1 MNFVKD
7 YNKTA
12 IIYDGKK
19 ISYNEVIKKSKY
31 FSTLFDI
38 QPQDKVIIFM
48 ENRPELLYSFLG
60 TWDKRGTCVC
70 LDASFSAE
78 ELLYYIND
86 SDAKYIYTSN
96 GSKKAVIDGLE
107 LAGKSSEIAVI
118 NVDEVEIE
126 DIEIDEYILR
136 APEREDIALMLYTSG
151 TTGNP
156 KGVML
161 KFDNILVNIEGLD
174 KYKMFIPEDIV
185 LALLPMHHIF
195 PLLGAG
201 VVPLAKGSTI
211 VFLKE
216 LSSQAMVDAFKE
228 HKVTMMIGVPRL
240 WEMLH
245 KKIMEKINSSKLTR
259 GVFKLAEKIDSIS
272 IRKKIFKKVHEG
284 FGGNVRFFVSGGSK
298 LDPQISKD
306 FLTLGIQVC
315 EGYGMTETSPMISFT
330 PINEIVP
337 GSAGK
342 ILPGVEVKIS
352 DDGEILARGR
362 NVMAGYY
369 KRPEATAETIDSEG
383 WIHTGDLG
391 ELKDEYLYVTGRKK
405 EMIVLSNGKNI
416 NPVEIEQWIMANT
429 NLIQEMAVAEVD
441 SVLTAVV
448 YPNFQ
453 KIVEEKIT
461 NIKETLKWG
470 VIDKYNGKAPNY
482 RKILDIRIVQE
493 ELPKTK
499 LGKIRRFML
508 HSLLNKKEEENIK
521 IEEPK
526 FDEYV
531 ELKNYLEKAKS
542 KKITPMAHLELD
554 LGLDSL
560 DMVELL
566 TYLETN
572 YGIKGEESVIVNNPT
587 VEKLAN
593 YIKENRGEGR
603 FEEINW
609 KEYLNQEKD
618 ISLSTSTIAIHLIRA
633 ILWLPLTLYIRVKKS
648 GMENIPGDRP
658 VIFAGNHQSFLD
670 AFIFGYATPFRHLVN
685 SYTLAKIKHF
695 NKGYMKFLANH
706 SNVVLVDINK
716 NLGEV
721 LQTMAKVLK
730 EGKNVVIFPE
740 GARTRDGEML
750 EFKKS
755 FAILAKELEVDVV
768 PFGIRGAYEAFPSSS
783 KFPKPA
789 QVEIRYFEPI
799 SAQDKSYEQIV
810 QETRDTLIK
819 WVDEKRTQK

>member
-12 IIYDGKK
+12 IIYDGNK
-19 ISYNEVIKKSKY
+19 ISYREVIEKSKI
-31 FSTLFDI
+31 FSKKVDI
-38 QPQDKVIIFM
+38 GVQDKVIIFM

-60 TWDKRGTCVC
+60 IWDRRGTCVC
-70 LDASFSAE
+70 LDASFSGE
-78 ELLYYIND
+78 ELVYYLND
-86 SDAKYIYTSN
+86 SDAKYIYTSKN
-96 GSKKAVIDGLE
+96 NLE
-107 LAGKSSEIAVI
+107 ATKSAIALSGKEIEIVV
-118 NVDEVEIE
+118 VDEIE
-126 DIEIDEYILR
+126 CNSIEIDEYVLK

-161 KFDNILVNIEGLD
+161 KFDNILVNIEGID
-174 KYKMFIPEDIV
+174 KYKMFLPEDIV

-201 VVPLAKGSTI
+201 VVPLSEGATI
-211 VFLKE
+211 IFLKE
-216 LSSQAMVDAFKE
+216 LSSQAMLTAMQE

-245 KKIMEKINSSKLTR
+245 KKIMEKINSSKLTKSI
-259 GVFKLAEKIDSIS
+259 FKLAEKIDSIS
-272 IRKKIFKKVHEG
+272 IRKRIFKKVHEG
-284 FGGNVRFFVSGGSK
+284 FGGSIRFFVSGGSK

-306 FLTLGIQVC
+306 FLTLGIQIC
-315 EGYGMTETSPMISFT
+315 EGYGMTETAPMIAFT

-352 DDGEILARGR
+352 DDGEILAKGR

-369 KRPEATAETIDSEG
+369 KRPEATAETIDKDG

-391 ELKDEYLYVTGRKK
+391 EMKDGYLYVTGRKK

-416 NPVEIEQWIMANT
+416 NPVEIEQWVMANT
-429 NLIQEMAVAEVD
+429 NLIQEIAIAEVD
-441 SVLTAVV
+441 SVLTAIV

-453 KIVEEKIT
+453 KIVDEKIS

-508 HSLLNKKEEENIK
+508 NSIINKKEEENIT
-521 IEEPK
+521 IEEPN
-526 FDEYV
+526 YV
-531 ELKNYLEKAKS
+531 EYKELKTYLEKIKN

-572 YGIKGEESVIVNNPT
+572 YGIKSEESIIVNNAT
-587 VEKLAN
+587 VEKLAL
-593 YIKENRGEGR
+593 YIKENRGTGN
-603 FEEINW
+603 FEELNW
-609 KEYLNQEKD
+609 KEYLNKAGK
-618 ISLSTSTIAIHLIRA
+618 INLPASSIAIHIIKA
-633 ILWLPLTLYIRVKKS
+633 ILWLPLTIYVRVKKY
-648 GMENIPGDRP
+648 GVENIPNDRP

-670 AFIFGYATPFRHLVN
+670 AFVFGYATPFKNLMN
-685 SYTLAKIKHF
+685 SYSLAKIKHF
-695 NKGYMKFLANH
+695 NKGHMKFLANH
-706 SNVVLVDINK
+706 SNVILVDINK

-730 EGKNVVIFPE
+730 DGKNIVIFPE
-740 GARTRDGEML
+740 GARSRDGKML

-755 FAILAKELEVDVV
+755 FAILAKELNVDIL
-768 PFGIRGAYEAFPSSS
+768 PFGIKGAYEAFPSNS

-789 QVEIRYFEPI
+789 KVEIKFFPPI
-799 SAQDKSYEQIV
+799 SPKDKSYDEIV
-810 QETRDTLIK
+810 DETREVLVN
-819 WVDEKRTQK
+819 WVEK

>member
-12 IIYDGKK
+12 IIYDGKR
-19 ISYNEVIKKSKY
+19 ISYSEVIKKSKY

-38 QPQDKVIIFM
+38 KPQDKVIIFM

-70 LDASFSAE
+70 LDASFSGE
-78 ELLYYIND
+78 ELVYYLND
-86 SDAKYIYTSN
+86 SDAKFIYTSN
-96 GSKKAVIDGLE
+96 GSQKAVVEGLA
-107 LAGKSSEIAVI
+107 LSGKTSEVKVI
-118 NVDEVEIE
+118 NVDEIE
-126 DIEIDEYILR
+126 VKDIEIKEYILK

-174 KYKMFIPEDIV
+174 KYKMFISEDIV

-201 VVPLAKGSTI
+201 VVPLAKGATI

-216 LSSQAMVDAFKE
+216 LSSQAMVEAFKE
-228 HKVTMMIGVPRL
+228 HRVTMMIGVPRL

-245 KKIMEKINSSKLTR
+245 KKIMEKINSSKVTKT
-259 GVFKLAEKIDSIS
+259 VFKLAEKIESIS

-352 DDGEILARGR
+352 EDGEILARGR

-369 KRPEATAETIDSEG
+369 KRPEATAEAIDSEG

-499 LGKIRRFML
+499 LGKVRRFML
-508 HSLLNKKEEENIK
+508 YSLLNKKEEENIK

-526 FDEYV
+526 FQEYS
-531 ELKNYLEKAKS
+531 ELKSYLEKVKN

-566 TYLETN
+566 THLETS
-572 YGIKGEESVIVNNPT
+572 YGIKGEESIIVNNPT
-587 VEKLAN
+587 VEKLAS
-593 YIKENRGEGR
+593 YIKENRGEGK

-609 KEYLNQEKD
+609 KEYLNQEKN
-618 ISLSTSTIAIHLIRA
+618 ITLPNSNMAIHLIKA
-633 ILWLPLTLYIRVKKS
+633 LLWLPLTLYIRVKKS
-648 GMENIPGDRP
+648 GIENIPNDRP

-670 AFIFGYATPFRHLVN
+670 AFIFGYATPFKYLVN
-685 SYTLAKIKHF
+685 SYSLAKIKHF

-750 EFKKS
+750 EFKKA
-755 FAILAKELEVDVV
+755 FAILAKEMEVDIV
-768 PFGIRGAYEAFPSSS
+768 PFGIRGAYEAFPANS
-783 KFPKPA
+783 KLPKPA
-789 QVEIRYFEPI
+789 QVEIKYFEPI
-799 SAQDKSYEQIV
+799 SSKDKSYEEIV

-819 WVDEKRTQK
+819 WVGK

>member
-12 IIYDGKK
+12 IIYDGNK
-19 ISYNEVIKKSKY
+19 ISYREVIEKSKI
-31 FSTLFDI
+31 FSKKVNI
-38 QPQDKVIIFM
+38 GVQDKVIIFM

-60 TWDKRGTCVC
+60 IWDRRGTCVC
-70 LDASFSAE
+70 LDASFSGE
-78 ELLYYIND
+78 ELVYYLND
-86 SDAKYIYTSN
+86 SDAKYIYTSKN
-96 GSKKAVIDGLE
+96 NLE
-107 LAGKSSEIAVI
+107 ATKSAIALSGKEIEIVV
-118 NVDEVEIE
+118 VDEIE
-126 DIEIDEYILR
+126 CNSIEIDEYVLK

-161 KFDNILVNIEGLD
+161 KFDNILVNIEGID
-174 KYKMFIPEDIV
+174 KYKMFLQEDIV

-201 VVPLAKGSTI
+201 VVPLSEGATI
-211 VFLKE
+211 IFLKE
-216 LSSQAMVDAFKE
+216 LSSQAMLTAMQE

-245 KKIMEKINSSKLTR
+245 KKIMEKINSSKITKS
-259 GVFKLAEKIDSIS
+259 VFKLAEKIDSIS
-272 IRKKIFKKVHEG
+272 IRKRIFKKVHEG
-284 FGGNVRFFVSGGSK
+284 FGGGIRFFVSGGSK

-306 FLTLGIQVC
+306 FLTLGIQIC
-315 EGYGMTETSPMISFT
+315 EGYGMTETAPMIAFT

-352 DDGEILARGR
+352 DDGEILAKGR

-369 KRPEATAETIDSEG
+369 KRPEATAETIDKDG

-391 ELKDEYLYVTGRKK
+391 EMKDGYLYVTGRKK

-416 NPVEIEQWIMANT
+416 NPVEIEQWVMANT
-429 NLIQEMAVAEVD
+429 NLIQEIAIAEVD
-441 SVLTAVV
+441 SVLTAIV

-453 KIVEEKIT
+453 KIVDEKIS

-470 VIDKYNGKAPNY
+470 VIDKYNRKAPNY

-508 HSLLNKKEEENIK
+508 NSIINKKEEENIT
-521 IEEPK
+521 IEEPN
-526 FDEYV
+526 YV
-531 ELKNYLEKAKS
+531 EYKELKTYLEKIKN
-542 KKITPMAHLELD
+542 KKITPMAHLELE

-572 YGIKGEESVIVNNPT
+572 YGIKSEESIIVNNAT
-587 VEKLAN
+587 VEKLAF
-593 YIKENRGEGR
+593 YIKENRGTGN
-603 FEEINW
+603 FEELNW
-609 KEYLNQEKD
+609 KEYLNKAGK
-618 ISLSTSTIAIHLIRA
+618 INLPASSIAIHIIKA
-633 ILWLPLTLYIRVKKS
+633 ILWLPLTIYVRVKKY
-648 GMENIPGDRP
+648 GVENIPNDRP

-670 AFIFGYATPFRHLVN
+670 AFVFGYATPFKNLMN
-685 SYTLAKIKHF
+685 SYSLAKIKHF
-695 NKGYMKFLANH
+695 NKGHMKFLANH
-706 SNVVLVDINK
+706 SNVILVDINK

-730 EGKNVVIFPE
+730 DGKNIVIFPE
-740 GARTRDGEML
+740 GARSRDGKML

-755 FAILAKELEVDVV
+755 FAILAKELNVDIL
-768 PFGIRGAYEAFPSSS
+768 PFGIKGAYEAFPSNS

-789 QVEIRYFEPI
+789 KVEIKFFPPI
-799 SAQDKSYEQIV
+799 SPKDKSYDEIV
-810 QETRDTLIK
+810 DETREVLVN
-819 WVDEKRTQK
+819 WVEK

>member
-12 IIYDGKK
+12 IIYDGNK
-19 ISYNEVIKKSKY
+19 ISYREVIEKSKI
-31 FSTLFDI
+31 FSKKVDI
-38 QPQDKVIIFM
+38 GVQDKVIIFM

-60 TWDKRGTCVC
+60 IWDRRGTCVC
-70 LDASFSAE
+70 LDASFSGE
-78 ELLYYIND
+78 ELVYYLND
-86 SDAKYIYTSN
+86 SDAKYIYTSKN
-96 GSKKAVIDGLE
+96 NLE
-107 LAGKSSEIAVI
+107 ATKSAIALSGKEIEIVV
-118 NVDEVEIE
+118 VDEIE
-126 DIEIDEYILR
+126 CNSIEIDEYVLK

-161 KFDNILVNIEGLD
+161 KFDNILVNIEGID
-174 KYKMFIPEDIV
+174 KYKMFLQEDIV

-201 VVPLAKGSTI
+201 VVPLSEGATI
-211 VFLKE
+211 IFLKE
-216 LSSQAMVDAFKE
+216 LSSQAMLTAMQE

-245 KKIMEKINSSKLTR
+245 KKIMEKINSSKLTKSI
-259 GVFKLAEKIDSIS
+259 FKLAEKIDSIS
-272 IRKKIFKKVHEG
+272 IRKRIFKKVHEG
-284 FGGNVRFFVSGGSK
+284 FGGSIRFFVSGGSK

-306 FLTLGIQVC
+306 FLTLGIQIC
-315 EGYGMTETSPMISFT
+315 EGYGMTETAPMIAFT

-352 DDGEILARGR
+352 DDGEILAKGR

-369 KRPEATAETIDSEG
+369 KRPEATAETIDKDG

-391 ELKDEYLYVTGRKK
+391 EMKDGYLYVTGRKK

-416 NPVEIEQWIMANT
+416 NPVEIEQWVMANT
-429 NLIQEMAVAEVD
+429 NLIQEIAIAEVD
-441 SVLTAVV
+441 SVLTAIV

-453 KIVEEKIT
+453 KIVDEKIS

-508 HSLLNKKEEENIK
+508 NSIINKKEEENIT
-521 IEEPK
+521 IEEPNYV
-526 FDEYV
+526 EYK
-531 ELKNYLEKAKS
+531 ELKNYLEKIKN

-572 YGIKGEESVIVNNPT
+572 YGIKSEESIIVNNAT
-587 VEKLAN
+587 VEKLAL
-593 YIKENRGEGR
+593 YIKENRGTGN
-603 FEEINW
+603 FEELNW
-609 KEYLNQEKD
+609 KEYLNKAGK
-618 ISLSTSTIAIHLIRA
+618 INLPASSIAIHIIKA
-633 ILWLPLTLYIRVKKS
+633 ILWLPLTIYVRVKKY
-648 GMENIPGDRP
+648 GVENIPNDRP

-670 AFIFGYATPFRHLVN
+670 AFVFGYATPFKNLMN
-685 SYTLAKIKHF
+685 SYSLAKIKHF
-695 NKGYMKFLANH
+695 NKGHMKFLANH
-706 SNVVLVDINK
+706 SNVILVDINK

-730 EGKNVVIFPE
+730 DGKNIVIFPE
-740 GARTRDGEML
+740 GARSRDGKML

-755 FAILAKELEVDVV
+755 FAILAKELNVDIL
-768 PFGIRGAYEAFPSSS
+768 PFGIKGAYEAFPSNS

-789 QVEIRYFEPI
+789 KVEIKFFPPI
-799 SAQDKSYEQIV
+799 SPKDKSYDEIV
-810 QETRDTLIK
+810 DETREVLVN
-819 WVDEKRTQK
+819 WVEK

>member
-12 IIYDGKK
+12 IIYDGNK
-19 ISYNEVIKKSKY
+19 ISYREVIEKSKI
-31 FSTLFDI
+31 FSKKVDI
-38 QPQDKVIIFM
+38 GVQDKVIIFM

-60 TWDKRGTCVC
+60 IWDRRGTCVC
-70 LDASFSAE
+70 LDASFSGE
-78 ELLYYIND
+78 ELVYYLND
-86 SDAKYIYTSN
+86 SDAKYIYTSKN
-96 GSKKAVIDGLE
+96 NLE
-107 LAGKSSEIAVI
+107 ATKSAIALSGKEIEIVV
-118 NVDEVEIE
+118 VDEIE
-126 DIEIDEYILR
+126 CNSIEIDEYVLK

-161 KFDNILVNIEGLD
+161 KFDNILVNIEGID
-174 KYKMFIPEDIV
+174 KYKMFLQEDIV

-201 VVPLAKGSTI
+201 VVPLAEGATI
-211 VFLKE
+211 IFLKE
-216 LSSQAMVDAFKE
+216 LSSQAMLTAMQE

-245 KKIMEKINSSKLTR
+245 KKIMEKINSSKITKSI
-259 GVFKLAEKIDSIS
+259 FKLAEKIDSIS
-272 IRKKIFKKVHEG
+272 IRKRIFKKVHEG
-284 FGGNVRFFVSGGSK
+284 FGGSIRFFVSGGSK

-306 FLTLGIQVC
+306 FLTLGIQIC
-315 EGYGMTETSPMISFT
+315 EGYGMTETAPMIAFT

-352 DDGEILARGR
+352 DDGEILAKGR

-369 KRPEATAETIDSEG
+369 KRPEATAETIDKDG

-391 ELKDEYLYVTGRKK
+391 EMKDGYLYVTGRKK

-416 NPVEIEQWIMANT
+416 NPVEIEQWVMANT
-429 NLIQEMAVAEVD
+429 NLIQEIAIAEVD
-441 SVLTAVV
+441 SVLTAIV

-453 KIVEEKIT
+453 KIVDEKIS

-508 HSLLNKKEEENIK
+508 NSIINKKEEENIT
-521 IEEPK
+521 IEEPN
-526 FDEYV
+526 YV
-531 ELKNYLEKAKS
+531 EYKELKTYLEKIKN

-572 YGIKGEESVIVNNPT
+572 YGIKSEESIIVNNAT
-587 VEKLAN
+587 VEKLAL
-593 YIKENRGEGR
+593 YIKENRGTGN
-603 FEEINW
+603 FEELNW
-609 KEYLNQEKD
+609 KEYLNKAGK
-618 ISLSTSTIAIHLIRA
+618 INLPASSIAIHIIKA
-633 ILWLPLTLYIRVKKS
+633 ILWLPLTVYVRVKKY
-648 GMENIPGDRP
+648 GVENIPNDRP

-670 AFIFGYATPFRHLVN
+670 AFVFGYATPFKNLMN
-685 SYTLAKIKHF
+685 SYSLAKIKHF
-695 NKGYMKFLANH
+695 NKGHMKFLANH
-706 SNVVLVDINK
+706 SNVILVDINK

-730 EGKNVVIFPE
+730 DGKNIVIFPE
-740 GARTRDGEML
+740 GARSRDGKML

-755 FAILAKELEVDVV
+755 FAILAKELNVDIL
-768 PFGIRGAYEAFPSSS
+768 PFGIKGAYEAFPSNS

-789 QVEIRYFEPI
+789 KVEIKFFPPI
-799 SAQDKSYEQIV
+799 SPKDKSYDEIV
-810 QETRDTLIK
+810 DETREVLVN
-819 WVDEKRTQK
+819 WVEK

>member
-1 MNFVKD
+1 
-7 YNKTA
+7 
-12 IIYDGKK
+12 
-19 ISYNEVIKKSKY
+19 
-31 FSTLFDI
+31 
-38 QPQDKVIIFM
+38 
-48 ENRPELLYSFLG
+48 
-60 TWDKRGTCVC
+60 
-70 LDASFSAE
+70 
-78 ELLYYIND
+78 
-86 SDAKYIYTSN
+86 
-96 GSKKAVIDGLE
+96 
-107 LAGKSSEIAVI
+107 
-118 NVDEVEIE
+118 
-126 DIEIDEYILR
+126 
-136 APEREDIALMLYTSG
+136 
-151 TTGNP
+151 
-156 KGVML
+156 
-161 KFDNILVNIEGLD
+161 
-174 KYKMFIPEDIV
+174 
-185 LALLPMHHIF
+185 
-195 PLLGAG
+195 
-201 VVPLAKGSTI
+201 
-211 VFLKE
+211 
-216 LSSQAMVDAFKE
+216 
-228 HKVTMMIGVPRL
+228 
-240 WEMLH
+240 
-245 KKIMEKINSSKLTR
+245 MEKINSSKVTKA
-259 GVFKLAEKIDSIS
+259 VFKLAEKIESIS

-352 DDGEILARGR
+352 EDGEILARGR

-369 KRPEATAETIDSEG
+369 KRPEATAETIDNEG

-391 ELKDEYLYVTGRKK
+391 ELKNEYLYVTGRKK

-499 LGKIRRFML
+499 LGKVRRFML

-526 FDEYV
+526 FQEYS
-531 ELKNYLEKAKS
+531 ELKSYLEKVKN

-566 TYLETN
+566 THLETS
-572 YGIKGEESVIVNNPT
+572 YGIKGEESIIVNNPT

-593 YIKENRGEGR
+593 YIKENRGER
-603 FEEINW
+603 KFEEINW
-609 KEYLNQEKD
+609 KEYLNQEKN
-618 ISLSTSTIAIHLIRA
+618 ITLPNSNIAIHLIKA
-633 ILWLPLTLYIRVKKS
+633 LLWLPLTLYIRVKKS
-648 GMENIPGDRP
+648 GIENIPNDRP

-670 AFIFGYATPFRHLVN
+670 AFIFGYATPFKYLVN
-685 SYTLAKIKHF
+685 SYSLAKIKHF
-695 NKGYMKFLANH
+695 NKGYLKFLANH

-730 EGKNVVIFPE
+730 EGKNIVIFPE

-750 EFKKS
+750 EFKKA
-755 FAILAKELEVDVV
+755 FAILAKEMEVDIV
-768 PFGIRGAYEAFPSSS
+768 PFGIRGAYEAFPANS
-783 KFPKPA
+783 KLPKPA
-789 QVEIRYFEPI
+789 QVEIKYFEPI
-799 SAQDKSYEQIV
+799 SSKDKSYEEIV

-819 WVDEKRTQK
+819 WVGK

>member
-12 IIYDGKK
+12 IIYDGNK
-19 ISYNEVIKKSKY
+19 ISYREVIEKSKI
-31 FSTLFDI
+31 FSKKVDI
-38 QPQDKVIIFM
+38 GVQDKVIIFM

-60 TWDKRGTCVC
+60 IWDRRGTCVC
-70 LDASFSAE
+70 LDASFSGE
-78 ELLYYIND
+78 ELVYYLND
-86 SDAKYIYTSN
+86 SDAKYIYTSKN
-96 GSKKAVIDGLE
+96 NLE
-107 LAGKSSEIAVI
+107 ATKSAIALSGKEIEIVV
-118 NVDEVEIE
+118 VDEIE
-126 DIEIDEYILR
+126 CNSIEIDEYVLK

-161 KFDNILVNIEGLD
+161 KFDNILVNIEGID
-174 KYKMFIPEDIV
+174 KYKMFLQEDIV

-201 VVPLAKGSTI
+201 VVPLAEGATI
-211 VFLKE
+211 IFLKE
-216 LSSQAMVDAFKE
+216 LSSQAMLTAMQE

-245 KKIMEKINSSKLTR
+245 KKIMEKINSSKITKSI
-259 GVFKLAEKIDSIS
+259 FKLAEKIDSIS
-272 IRKKIFKKVHEG
+272 IRKRIFKKVHEG
-284 FGGNVRFFVSGGSK
+284 FGGSIRFFVSGGSK

-306 FLTLGIQVC
+306 FLTLGIQIC
-315 EGYGMTETSPMISFT
+315 EGYGMTETAPMIAFT

-352 DDGEILARGR
+352 DDGEILAKGR

-369 KRPEATAETIDSEG
+369 KRPEATAETIDKDG

-391 ELKDEYLYVTGRKK
+391 EMKDGYLYVTGRKK

-416 NPVEIEQWIMANT
+416 NPVEIEQWVMANT
-429 NLIQEMAVAEVD
+429 NLIQEIAIAEVD
-441 SVLTAVV
+441 SVLTAIV

-453 KIVEEKIT
+453 KIVDEKIS

-508 HSLLNKKEEENIK
+508 NSIINKKEEENIT
-521 IEEPK
+521 IEEPN
-526 FDEYV
+526 YV
-531 ELKNYLEKAKS
+531 EYKELKTYLEKIKN

-572 YGIKGEESVIVNNPT
+572 YGIKSEESIIVNNAT
-587 VEKLAN
+587 VEKLAL
-593 YIKENRGEGR
+593 YIKENRGTGN
-603 FEEINW
+603 FEELNW
-609 KEYLNQEKD
+609 KEYLNKAGK
-618 ISLSTSTIAIHLIRA
+618 INLPASSIAIHIIKA
-633 ILWLPLTLYIRVKKS
+633 ILWLPLTIYVRVKKY
-648 GMENIPGDRP
+648 GVENIPNDRP

-670 AFIFGYATPFRHLVN
+670 AFVFGYATPFKNLMN
-685 SYTLAKIKHF
+685 SYSLAKIKHF
-695 NKGYMKFLANH
+695 NKGHMKFLANH
-706 SNVVLVDINK
+706 SNVILVDINK

-730 EGKNVVIFPE
+730 DGKNIVIFPE
-740 GARTRDGEML
+740 GARSRDGKML

-755 FAILAKELEVDVV
+755 FAILAKELNVDIL
-768 PFGIRGAYEAFPSSS
+768 PFGIKGAYEAFPSNS

-789 QVEIRYFEPI
+789 KVEIKFFPPI
-799 SAQDKSYEQIV
+799 SPKDKSYDEIV
-810 QETRDTLIK
+810 DETREVLVN
-819 WVDEKRTQK
+819 WVEK

>member
-1 MNFVKD
+1 M
-7 YNKTA
+7 
-12 IIYDGKK
+12 
-19 ISYNEVIKKSKY
+19 
-31 FSTLFDI
+31 
-38 QPQDKVIIFM
+38 
-48 ENRPELLYSFLG
+48 
-60 TWDKRGTCVC
+60 
-70 LDASFSAE
+70 
-78 ELLYYIND
+78 
-86 SDAKYIYTSN
+86 
-96 GSKKAVIDGLE
+96 
-107 LAGKSSEIAVI
+107 
-118 NVDEVEIE
+118 VE
-126 DIEIDEYILR
+126 
-136 APEREDIALMLYTSG
+136 
-151 TTGNP
+151 
-156 KGVML
+156 
-161 KFDNILVNIEGLD
+161 
-174 KYKMFIPEDIV
+174 
-185 LALLPMHHIF
+185 
-195 PLLGAG
+195 
-201 VVPLAKGSTI
+201 
-211 VFLKE
+211 
-216 LSSQAMVDAFKE
+216 AFKE
-228 HKVTMMIGVPRL
+228 YRVTMMIGVPRL

-245 KKIMEKINSSKLTR
+245 KKIMEKINSSKVTKA
-259 GVFKLAEKIDSIS
+259 VFKLAEKIESIS

-352 DDGEILARGR
+352 EDGEILARGR

-499 LGKIRRFML
+499 LGKVRRFML

-526 FDEYV
+526 FQEYS
-531 ELKNYLEKAKS
+531 ELKSYLEKVKN

-566 TYLETN
+566 THLETS
-572 YGIKGEESVIVNNPT
+572 YGIKGEESIIVNNPT

-593 YIKENRGEGR
+593 YIKENRGER
-603 FEEINW
+603 KFEEINW
-609 KEYLNQEKD
+609 KEYLNQEKN
-618 ISLSTSTIAIHLIRA
+618 ITLPNSNIAIHLIKA
-633 ILWLPLTLYIRVKKS
+633 LLWLPLTLYIRVKKS
-648 GMENIPGDRP
+648 GIENIPNDRP

-670 AFIFGYATPFRHLVN
+670 AFIFGYATPFKYLVN
-685 SYTLAKIKHF
+685 SYSLAKIKHF
-695 NKGYMKFLANH
+695 NKGYLKFLANH

-730 EGKNVVIFPE
+730 EGKNIVIFPE

-750 EFKKS
+750 EFKKA
-755 FAILAKELEVDVV
+755 FAILAKEMEVDIV
-768 PFGIRGAYEAFPSSS
+768 PFGIRGAYEAFPANS
-783 KFPKPA
+783 KLPKPA
-789 QVEIRYFEPI
+789 QVEIKYFEPI
-799 SAQDKSYEQIV
+799 SSKDKSYEEIV

-819 WVDEKRTQK
+819 WVGK

>member
-12 IIYDGKK
+12 IIYDGKR
-19 ISYNEVIKKSKY
+19 ISYSEVIKKSKY

-38 QPQDKVIIFM
+38 KPQDKVIIFM

-70 LDASFSAE
+70 LDASFSGE
-78 ELLYYIND
+78 ELVYYLND
-86 SDAKYIYTSN
+86 SDAKFIYTCN
-96 GSKKAVIDGLE
+96 GSQKAVVEGLA
-107 LAGKSSEIAVI
+107 LSGKTSEVKVI
-118 NVDEVEIE
+118 NVDEIE
-126 DIEIDEYILR
+126 VKDIEIKEYILK
-136 APEREDIALMLYTSG
+136 APERDDIALMLYTSG

-174 KYKMFIPEDIV
+174 KYKMFISEDIV

-201 VVPLAKGSTI
+201 VVPLAKGATI

-216 LSSQAMVDAFKE
+216 LSSQAMVEAFKE
-228 HKVTMMIGVPRL
+228 YRVTMMIGVPRL

-245 KKIMEKINSSKLTR
+245 KKIMEKINSSKVTKT
-259 GVFKLAEKIDSIS
+259 VFKLAEKIESIS

-352 DDGEILARGR
+352 EDGEILARGR

-499 LGKIRRFML
+499 LGKVRRFML
-508 HSLLNKKEEENIK
+508 HSLLKKKEEENIK

-526 FDEYV
+526 FQEYS
-531 ELKNYLEKAKS
+531 ELKSYLEKVKN

-566 TYLETN
+566 THLETS
-572 YGIKGEESVIVNNPT
+572 YGIKGEESIIVNNPT

-593 YIKENRGEGR
+593 YIKENRGER
-603 FEEINW
+603 KFEEINW
-609 KEYLNQEKD
+609 KEYLNQEKN
-618 ISLSTSTIAIHLIRA
+618 ITLPNSNIAIHLIKA
-633 ILWLPLTLYIRVKKS
+633 LLWLPLTLYIRVKKS
-648 GMENIPGDRP
+648 GIENIPNDRP

-670 AFIFGYATPFRHLVN
+670 AFIFGYATPFKYLVN
-685 SYTLAKIKHF
+685 SYSLAKIKHF
-695 NKGYMKFLANH
+695 NKGYLKFLANH

-730 EGKNVVIFPE
+730 EGKNIVIFPE

-750 EFKKS
+750 EFKKA
-755 FAILAKELEVDVV
+755 FAILAKEMEVDIV
-768 PFGIRGAYEAFPSSS
+768 PFGIRGAYEAFPANS
-783 KFPKPA
+783 KLPKPA
-789 QVEIRYFEPI
+789 QVEIKYFEPI
-799 SAQDKSYEQIV
+799 SSKDKSYEEIV

-819 WVDEKRTQK
+819 WVGK

>member
-12 IIYDGKK
+12 IIYDGNK
-19 ISYNEVIKKSKY
+19 ISYREVIEKSKI
-31 FSTLFDI
+31 FSKKVNI
-38 QPQDKVIIFM
+38 GVQDKVIIFM

-60 TWDKRGTCVC
+60 IWDRRGTCVC
-70 LDASFSAE
+70 LDASFSGE
-78 ELLYYIND
+78 ELVYYLND
-86 SDAKYIYTSN
+86 SDAKYIYTSKN
-96 GSKKAVIDGLE
+96 NLE
-107 LAGKSSEIAVI
+107 ATKSAIALSGKEIEIVV
-118 NVDEVEIE
+118 VDEIE
-126 DIEIDEYILR
+126 CNSIEIDEYVLK

-161 KFDNILVNIEGLD
+161 KFDNILVNIEGID
-174 KYKMFIPEDIV
+174 KYKMFLQEDIV

-201 VVPLAKGSTI
+201 VVPLSEGATI
-211 VFLKE
+211 IFLKE
-216 LSSQAMVDAFKE
+216 LSSQAMLTAMQE

-245 KKIMEKINSSKLTR
+245 KKIMEKINSSKITKS
-259 GVFKLAEKIDSIS
+259 VFKLAEKIDSIS
-272 IRKKIFKKVHEG
+272 IRKRIFKKVHEG
-284 FGGNVRFFVSGGSK
+284 FGGGIRFFVSGGSK

-306 FLTLGIQVC
+306 FLTLGIQIC
-315 EGYGMTETSPMISFT
+315 EGYGMTETAPMIAFT

-352 DDGEILARGR
+352 DDGEILAKGR

-369 KRPEATAETIDSEG
+369 KRPEATAETIDKDG

-391 ELKDEYLYVTGRKK
+391 EMKDGYLYVTGRKK

-416 NPVEIEQWIMANT
+416 NPVEIEQWVMANT
-429 NLIQEMAVAEVD
+429 NLIQEIAIAEVD
-441 SVLTAVV
+441 SVLTAIV

-453 KIVEEKIT
+453 KIVDEKIS

-470 VIDKYNGKAPNY
+470 VIDKYNRKAPNY

-508 HSLLNKKEEENIK
+508 NSIINKKEEENIT
-521 IEEPK
+521 IEEPN
-526 FDEYV
+526 YV
-531 ELKNYLEKAKS
+531 EYKELKTYLEKIKN
-542 KKITPMAHLELD
+542 KKITPMAHLELE

-572 YGIKGEESVIVNNPT
+572 YGIKSEESIIVNNAT
-587 VEKLAN
+587 VEKLAF
-593 YIKENRGEGR
+593 YIKENRGTGN
-603 FEEINW
+603 FEELNW
-609 KEYLNQEKD
+609 KEYLNKAGK
-618 ISLSTSTIAIHLIRA
+618 INLPASSIAIHIIKAL
-633 ILWLPLTLYIRVKKS
+633 LWLPLTVYVRVKKY
-648 GMENIPGDRP
+648 GVENIPNDRP

-670 AFIFGYATPFRHLVN
+670 AFVFGYATPFKNLMN
-685 SYTLAKIKHF
+685 SYSLAKIKHF
-695 NKGYMKFLANH
+695 NKGHMKFLANH
-706 SNVVLVDINK
+706 SNVILVDINK

-730 EGKNVVIFPE
+730 DGKNIVIFPE
-740 GARTRDGEML
+740 GARSRDGKML

-755 FAILAKELEVDVV
+755 FAILAKELNVDIL
-768 PFGIRGAYEAFPSSS
+768 PFGIKGAYEAFPSNS

-789 QVEIRYFEPI
+789 KVEIKFFPPI
-799 SAQDKSYEQIV
+799 SPKDKSYDEIV
-810 QETRDTLIK
+810 DETREVLVN
-819 WVDEKRTQK
+819 WVEK

>member
-1 MNFVKD
+1 MNFIKD

-12 IIYDGKK
+12 IIFDGKY
-19 ISYNEVIKKSKY
+19 ISYKEVIARSKY

-38 QPQDKVIIFM
+38 KIQEKIIIFM

-60 TWDKRGTCVC
+60 VWDRRGTCVC
-70 LDASFSAE
+70 LDASFSGE
-78 ELLYYIND
+78 ELVYYLND
-86 SDAKYIYTSN
+86 SDARYIYTSN
-96 GSKKAVIDGLE
+96 GSLKAVKDAIALS
-107 LAGKSSEIAVI
+107 GKTDIEVI
-118 NVDEVEIE
+118 NVDEVEIK
-126 DIEIDEYILR
+126 DIEIDEYVLK
-136 APEREDIALMLYTSG
+136 APEKEDIVLMLYTSG
-151 TTGNP
+151 TTGAP

-174 KYKMFIPEDIV
+174 NYKMFIPEDIV

-201 VVPLAKGSTI
+201 VIPLYEGSTI

-216 LSSQAMVDAFKE
+216 LSSQTMVDAFKE
-228 HKVTMMIGVPRL
+228 YKVTMMIGVPRL

-245 KKIMEKINSSKLTR
+245 KKIMEKINSSKIIR
-259 GVFKLAEKIDSIS
+259 GVFKLAEKIDSMA
-272 IRKKIFKKVHEG
+272 IRKKIFKRVHEE

-315 EGYGMTETSPMISFT
+315 EGYGMTETSPMITFT

-342 ILPGVEVKIS
+342 VLPGVEVKIS
-352 DDGEILARGR
+352 GEGEIWARGR

-369 KRPEATAETIDSEG
+369 KKPEATAETVDSEG

-391 ELKDEYLYVTGRKK
+391 EMRGEYLFVTGRKK

-441 SVLTAVV
+441 SVLTAIV

-453 KIVEEKIT
+453 KIIEEKIT

-470 VIDKYNGKAPNY
+470 VIDKYNGKAPKY
-482 RKILDIRIVQE
+482 KKILDIRIVQE

-499 LGKIRRFML
+499 LGKVRRFML
-508 HSLLNKKEEENIK
+508 HSLLQKKEDENVV
-521 IEEPK
+521 IEEPT
-526 FDEYV
+526 FDEYK
-531 ELKNYLEKAKS
+531 EIKNYLEKIKN

-566 TYLETN
+566 TYLEAN
-572 YGIKGEESVIVNNPT
+572 YGIKGEESIIVNNPT
-587 VEKLAN
+587 VEKLAK
-593 YIKENRGEGR
+593 YIQENRGEGR

-609 KEYLNQEKD
+609 KEYLNKAGK
-618 ISLSTSTIAIHLIRA
+618 INLPTSNIAIHIIRA
-633 ILWLPLTLYIRVKKS
+633 ILWLPLTMYIRVKKS
-648 GMENIPGDRP
+648 GVKNIPDDRP

-670 AFIFGYATPFRHLVN
+670 AFVFAYATPFKFLVK
-685 SYTLAKIKHF
+685 SYSLAKIKHF
-695 NKGYMKFLANH
+695 NKRYMKFLANH
-706 SNVVLVDINK
+706 SNVVLMDINK

-730 EGKNVVIFPE
+730 DGKNVVIFPE
-740 GARTRDGEML
+740 GARTRDGHML

-755 FAILAKELEVDVV
+755 FAILAKEIGVDIV
-768 PFGIRGAYEAFPSSS
+768 PFGIRGAFEAFPSTS
-783 KFPKPA
+783 KLPKPS
-789 QVEIRYFEPI
+789 QVEIRYFKPI
-799 SAQDKSYEQIV
+799 SPEGKNYEDIV
-810 QETRDTLIK
+810 KETRDTLIE
-819 WVDEKRTQK
+819 WVEK

>member
-12 IIYDGKK
+12 IIYDGIK
-19 ISYNEVIKKSKY
+19 ISYKEVIERSKI
-31 FSTLFDI
+31 FSNLFDI
-38 QPQDKVIIFM
+38 KPQEKAIIFM

-60 TWDKRGTCVC
+60 VWDKRGTCIC
-70 LDASFSAE
+70 LDASFSGK
-78 ELLYYIND
+78 ELVYYLND
-86 SDAKYIYTSN
+86 SEADYIYTSKN
-96 GSKKAVIDGLE
+96 NLKAVEEGLKLSNKRLPIVVVE
-107 LAGKSSEIAVI
+107 D
-118 NVDEVEIE
+118 VDYEKP
-126 DIEIDEYILR
+126 IEIGEYVLR

-245 KKIMEKINSSKLTR
+245 KKIMEKINSQKLTKT
-259 GVFKLAEKIDSIS
+259 VFKLAEKISSINV
-272 IRKKIFKKVHEG
+272 RKKIFKKVHEG

-369 KRPEATAETIDSEG
+369 KRPEATAEAIDSEG

-391 ELKDEYLYVTGRKK
+391 ELKNDYLYVTGRKK

-441 SVLTAVV
+441 SVLTAIV

-499 LGKIRRFML
+499 LGKVRRFML
-508 HSLLNKKEEENIK
+508 NSILNKKEDENIK
-521 IEEPK
+521 IEEPT
-526 FDEYV
+526 FEEYI
-531 ELKNYLEKAKS
+531 ELKNYLEKAKN

-572 YGIKGEESVIVNNPT
+572 FGIEGEESIIVNNPT
-587 VEKLAN
+587 VEKLAT
-593 YIKENRGEGR
+593 YIKDNRGEGKL
-603 FEEINW
+603 EEIDW
-609 KEYLNQEKD
+609 KEYLNKGNNL
-618 ISLSTSTIAIHLIRA
+618 SLPTSNIAIHIIRS
-633 ILWLPLTLYIRVKKS
+633 ILWIPFTCYIRVKKL
-648 GMENIPGDRP
+648 GVENIPKDRP

-670 AFIFGYATPFRHLVN
+670 AFIFAYATPFRNLVN
-685 SYTLAKIKHF
+685 SYSLAKIKHF
-695 NKGYMKFLANH
+695 NKGYMKFLAKH

-740 GARTRDGEML
+740 GARTRDGKML

-755 FAILAKELEVDVV
+755 FAILAKEMGVDIV
-768 PFGIRGAYEAFPSSS
+768 PFGIKGAYEAFPTNS
-783 KFPKPA
+783 KFPKPTK
-789 QVEIRYFEPI
+789 VEIKYFEPI
-799 SAQDKSYEQIV
+799 SSENKTYEEIV
-810 QETRDTLIK
+810 EETRNTLVD
-819 WVDEKRTQK
+819 WVEKEENK

>member
-12 IIYDGKK
+12 IIYDGKR
-19 ISYNEVIKKSKY
+19 ISYSEVIKKSKY

-38 QPQDKVIIFM
+38 KPQDKVIIFM

-70 LDASFSAE
+70 LDASFSGE
-78 ELLYYIND
+78 ELVYYLND
-86 SDAKYIYTSN
+86 SDAKFIYTCN
-96 GSKKAVIDGLE
+96 GSQKAVVEGLA
-107 LAGKSSEIAVI
+107 LSGKTSEVKVI
-118 NVDEVEIE
+118 NVDEIE
-126 DIEIDEYILR
+126 VKDIEIKEYILK
-136 APEREDIALMLYTSG
+136 APERDDIALMLYTSG

-174 KYKMFIPEDIV
+174 KYKMFISEDIV

-201 VVPLAKGSTI
+201 VVPLAKGATI

-216 LSSQAMVDAFKE
+216 LSSQAMVEAFKE
-228 HKVTMMIGVPRL
+228 YRVTMMIGVPRL

-245 KKIMEKINSSKLTR
+245 KKIMEKINSSKVTKT
-259 GVFKLAEKIDSIS
+259 VFKLAEKIESIS

-352 DDGEILARGR
+352 EDGEILARGR

-499 LGKIRRFML
+499 LGKVRRFML
-508 HSLLNKKEEENIK
+508 HSLLKKKEEENIK

-526 FDEYV
+526 FQEYS
-531 ELKNYLEKAKS
+531 ELKSYLEKVKN

-566 TYLETN
+566 THLETS
-572 YGIKGEESVIVNNPT
+572 YGIKGEESIIVNNPT

-593 YIKENRGEGR
+593 YIKENRGER
-603 FEEINW
+603 KFEEINW
-609 KEYLNQEKD
+609 KEYLNQEKN
-618 ISLSTSTIAIHLIRA
+618 ITLPNSNIAIHLIKA
-633 ILWLPLTLYIRVKKS
+633 LFWLPLTLYIRVKKS
-648 GMENIPGDRP
+648 GIGNIPNDRP

-670 AFIFGYATPFRHLVN
+670 AFIFGYATPFKYLVN
-685 SYTLAKIKHF
+685 SYSLAKIKHF
-695 NKGYMKFLANH
+695 NKGYLKFLANH

-730 EGKNVVIFPE
+730 EGKNIVIFPE

-750 EFKKS
+750 EFKKA
-755 FAILAKELEVDVV
+755 FAILAKEMEVDIV
-768 PFGIRGAYEAFPSSS
+768 PFGIRGAYEAFPANS
-783 KFPKPA
+783 KLPKPA
-789 QVEIRYFEPI
+789 QVEIKYFEPI
-799 SAQDKSYEQIV
+799 SSKDKSYEEIV

-819 WVDEKRTQK
+819 WVGK

>member
-12 IIYDGKK
+12 IIYDGNK
-19 ISYNEVIKKSKY
+19 ISYREVIEKSKI
-31 FSTLFDI
+31 FSKKVDI
-38 QPQDKVIIFM
+38 GVQDKVIIFM

-60 TWDKRGTCVC
+60 IWDRRGTCVC
-70 LDASFSAE
+70 LDASFSGE
-78 ELLYYIND
+78 ELVYYLND
-86 SDAKYIYTSN
+86 SDAKYIYTSKN
-96 GSKKAVIDGLE
+96 NLE
-107 LAGKSSEIAVI
+107 ATKSAIALSGKEIEIVV
-118 NVDEVEIE
+118 VDEIE
-126 DIEIDEYILR
+126 CNSIEIDEYVLK

-161 KFDNILVNIEGLD
+161 KFDNILVNIEGID
-174 KYKMFIPEDIV
+174 KYKMFLQEDIV

-201 VVPLAKGSTI
+201 VVPLSEGATI
-211 VFLKE
+211 IFLKE
-216 LSSQAMVDAFKE
+216 LSSQAMLTAMQE

-245 KKIMEKINSSKLTR
+245 KKIMEKINSSKLTKSI
-259 GVFKLAEKIDSIS
+259 FKLAEKIDSIS
-272 IRKKIFKKVHEG
+272 IRKRIFKKVHEG
-284 FGGNVRFFVSGGSK
+284 FGGSIRFFVSGGSK

-306 FLTLGIQVC
+306 FLTLGIQIC
-315 EGYGMTETSPMISFT
+315 EGYGMTETAPMIAFT

-352 DDGEILARGR
+352 DDGEILAKGR

-369 KRPEATAETIDSEG
+369 KRPEATAETIDKDG

-391 ELKDEYLYVTGRKK
+391 EMKDGYLYVTGRKK

-416 NPVEIEQWIMANT
+416 NPVEIEQWVMANT
-429 NLIQEMAVAEVD
+429 NLIQEIAIAEVD
-441 SVLTAVV
+441 SVLTAIV

-453 KIVEEKIT
+453 KIVDEKIS

-482 RKILDIRIVQE
+482 RKILDIRVVQE

-508 HSLLNKKEEENIK
+508 NSIINKKEEENIT
-521 IEEPK
+521 IEEPN
-526 FDEYV
+526 YV
-531 ELKNYLEKAKS
+531 EYKELKTYLEKIKN

-572 YGIKGEESVIVNNPT
+572 YGIKSEESIIVNNAT
-587 VEKLAN
+587 VEKLAL
-593 YIKENRGEGR
+593 YIKENRGTGN
-603 FEEINW
+603 FEELNW
-609 KEYLNQEKD
+609 KEYLNKAGK
-618 ISLSTSTIAIHLIRA
+618 INLPASSIAIHIIKT
-633 ILWLPLTLYIRVKKS
+633 ILWLPLTIYVRVKKY
-648 GMENIPGDRP
+648 GVENIPNDRP

-670 AFIFGYATPFRHLVN
+670 AFVFGYATPFKNLMN
-685 SYTLAKIKHF
+685 SYSLAKIKHF
-695 NKGYMKFLANH
+695 NKGHMKFLANH
-706 SNVVLVDINK
+706 SNVILVDINK

-730 EGKNVVIFPE
+730 DGKNIVIFPE
-740 GARTRDGEML
+740 GARSRDGKML

-755 FAILAKELEVDVV
+755 FAILAKELNVDIL
-768 PFGIRGAYEAFPSSS
+768 PFGIKGAYEAFPSNS

-789 QVEIRYFEPI
+789 KVEIKFFPPI
-799 SAQDKSYEQIV
+799 SPKDKSYDEIV
-810 QETRDTLIK
+810 DETREVLVN
-819 WVDEKRTQK
+819 WVEK

>member
-12 IIYDGKK
+12 IIYDGKR
-19 ISYNEVIKKSKY
+19 ISYSEVIKKSKY

-38 QPQDKVIIFM
+38 KPQDKVIIFM

-70 LDASFSAE
+70 LDASFSGE
-78 ELLYYIND
+78 ELVYYLND
-86 SDAKYIYTSN
+86 SDAKFIYTSN
-96 GSKKAVIDGLE
+96 GSQKAVVEGLA
-107 LAGKSSEIAVI
+107 LSGKTSEVKVI
-118 NVDEVEIE
+118 NEDEIE
-126 DIEIDEYILR
+126 VKDIEIKEYILK
-136 APEREDIALMLYTSG
+136 APERDDIALMLYTSG

-174 KYKMFIPEDIV
+174 KYKMFISEDIV

-201 VVPLAKGSTI
+201 VVPLAKGATI

-216 LSSQAMVDAFKE
+216 LSSQAMVEAFKE
-228 HKVTMMIGVPRL
+228 YRVTMMIGVPRL

-245 KKIMEKINSSKLTR
+245 KKIMEKINSSKVTKA
-259 GVFKLAEKIDSIS
+259 VFKLAEKIESIS

-352 DDGEILARGR
+352 EDGEILARGR

-499 LGKIRRFML
+499 LGKVRRFML

-526 FDEYV
+526 FQEYS
-531 ELKNYLEKAKS
+531 ELKSYLEKVKN

-566 TYLETN
+566 THLETS
-572 YGIKGEESVIVNNPT
+572 YGIKGEESIIVNNPT

-593 YIKENRGEGR
+593 YIKENRGER
-603 FEEINW
+603 KFEEINW
-609 KEYLNQEKD
+609 KEYLNQEKN
-618 ISLSTSTIAIHLIRA
+618 ITLPNSNIAIHLIKA
-633 ILWLPLTLYIRVKKS
+633 LLWLPLTLYIRVKKS
-648 GMENIPGDRP
+648 GIENIPNDRP

-670 AFIFGYATPFRHLVN
+670 AFIFGYATPFKYLVN
-685 SYTLAKIKHF
+685 SYSLAKIKHF
-695 NKGYMKFLANH
+695 NKGYLKFLANH

-730 EGKNVVIFPE
+730 EGKNIVIFPE

-750 EFKKS
+750 EFKKA
-755 FAILAKELEVDVV
+755 FAILAKEMEVDIV
-768 PFGIRGAYEAFPSSS
+768 PFGIRGAYEAFPANS
-783 KFPKPA
+783 KLPKPA
-789 QVEIRYFEPI
+789 QVEIKYFEPI
-799 SAQDKSYEQIV
+799 SSKDKSYEEIV

-819 WVDEKRTQK
+819 WVGK

>member
-12 IIYDGKK
+12 IIYDGNK
-19 ISYNEVIKKSKY
+19 ISYREVIEKSKI
-31 FSTLFDI
+31 FSKKVDI
-38 QPQDKVIIFM
+38 GVQDKVIIFM

-60 TWDKRGTCVC
+60 IWDRRGTCVC
-70 LDASFSAE
+70 LDASFSGE
-78 ELLYYIND
+78 ELVYYLND
-86 SDAKYIYTSN
+86 SDAKYIYTSKN
-96 GSKKAVIDGLE
+96 NLE
-107 LAGKSSEIAVI
+107 ATKSAIALSGKEIEIVV
-118 NVDEVEIE
+118 VDEIE
-126 DIEIDEYILR
+126 CNSIEIDEYVLK

-161 KFDNILVNIEGLD
+161 KFDNILVNIEGID
-174 KYKMFIPEDIV
+174 KYKMFLQEDIV

-201 VVPLAKGSTI
+201 VVPLAEGATI
-211 VFLKE
+211 IFLKE
-216 LSSQAMVDAFKE
+216 LSSQAMLTAMQE

-245 KKIMEKINSSKLTR
+245 KKIMEKINSSKITKSI
-259 GVFKLAEKIDSIS
+259 FKLAEKIDSIS
-272 IRKKIFKKVHEG
+272 IRKRIFKKVHEG
-284 FGGNVRFFVSGGSK
+284 FGGSIRFFVSGGSK

-306 FLTLGIQVC
+306 FLTLGIQIC
-315 EGYGMTETSPMISFT
+315 EGYGMTETAPMIAFT

-352 DDGEILARGR
+352 DDGEILAKGR

-369 KRPEATAETIDSEG
+369 KRPEATAETIDKDG

-391 ELKDEYLYVTGRKK
+391 EMKDGYLYVTGRKK

-416 NPVEIEQWIMANT
+416 NPVEIEQWVMANT
-429 NLIQEMAVAEVD
+429 NLIQEIAIAEVD
-441 SVLTAVV
+441 SVLTAIV

-453 KIVEEKIT
+453 KIVDEKIS

-508 HSLLNKKEEENIK
+508 NSIINKKEEENIT
-521 IEEPK
+521 IEEPNYV
-526 FDEYV
+526 EYK
-531 ELKNYLEKAKS
+531 ELKNYLEKIKN

-572 YGIKGEESVIVNNPT
+572 YGIKSEESIIVNNAT
-587 VEKLAN
+587 VEKLAL
-593 YIKENRGEGR
+593 YIKENRGTGN
-603 FEEINW
+603 FEELNW
-609 KEYLNQEKD
+609 KEYLNKAGK
-618 ISLSTSTIAIHLIRA
+618 INLPASSIAIHIIKA
-633 ILWLPLTLYIRVKKS
+633 ILWLPLTIYVRVKKY
-648 GMENIPGDRP
+648 GVENIPNDRP

-670 AFIFGYATPFRHLVN
+670 AFVFGYATPFKNLMN
-685 SYTLAKIKHF
+685 SYSLAKIKHF
-695 NKGYMKFLANH
+695 NKGHMKFLANH
-706 SNVVLVDINK
+706 SNVILVDINK

-730 EGKNVVIFPE
+730 DGKNIVIFPE
-740 GARTRDGEML
+740 GARSRDGKML

-755 FAILAKELEVDVV
+755 FAILAKELNVDIL
-768 PFGIRGAYEAFPSSS
+768 PFGIKGAYEAFPSNS

-789 QVEIRYFEPI
+789 KVEIKFFPPI
-799 SAQDKSYEQIV
+799 SPKDKSYDEIV
-810 QETRDTLIK
+810 DETREVLVN
-819 WVDEKRTQK
+819 WVEK

>member
-12 IIYDGKK
+12 IIYDGNK
-19 ISYNEVIKKSKY
+19 ISYREVIEKSKI
-31 FSTLFDI
+31 FSKKVDI
-38 QPQDKVIIFM
+38 GVQDKVIIFM

-60 TWDKRGTCVC
+60 IWDRRGTCVC
-70 LDASFSAE
+70 LDASFSGE
-78 ELLYYIND
+78 ELVYYLND
-86 SDAKYIYTSN
+86 SDAKYIYTSKN
-96 GSKKAVIDGLE
+96 NLE
-107 LAGKSSEIAVI
+107 ATKSAIALSGKEIEIVV
-118 NVDEVEIE
+118 VDEIE
-126 DIEIDEYILR
+126 CNSIEIDEYVLK

-161 KFDNILVNIEGLD
+161 KFDNILVNIEGID
-174 KYKMFIPEDIV
+174 KYKMFLQEDIV

-201 VVPLAKGSTI
+201 VVPLSEGATI
-211 VFLKE
+211 IFLKE
-216 LSSQAMVDAFKE
+216 LSSQAMLTAMQE

-245 KKIMEKINSSKLTR
+245 KKIMEKINSSKITKSI
-259 GVFKLAEKIDSIS
+259 FKLAEKIDSIS
-272 IRKKIFKKVHEG
+272 IRKRIFKKVHEG
-284 FGGNVRFFVSGGSK
+284 FGGSIRFFVSGGSK

-306 FLTLGIQVC
+306 FLTLGIQIC
-315 EGYGMTETSPMISFT
+315 EGYGMTETAPMIAFT

-352 DDGEILARGR
+352 DDGEILAKGR

-369 KRPEATAETIDSEG
+369 KRPEATAETIDKDG

-391 ELKDEYLYVTGRKK
+391 EMKDGYLYVTGRKK

-416 NPVEIEQWIMANT
+416 NPVEIEQWVMANT
-429 NLIQEMAVAEVD
+429 NLIQEIAIAEVD
-441 SVLTAVV
+441 SVLTAIV

-453 KIVEEKIT
+453 KIVDEKIS

-508 HSLLNKKEEENIK
+508 NSIINKKEEENIT
-521 IEEPK
+521 IEEPNYV
-526 FDEYV
+526 EYK
-531 ELKNYLEKAKS
+531 ELKNYLEKIKN

-572 YGIKGEESVIVNNPT
+572 YGIKSEESIIVNNAT
-587 VEKLAN
+587 VEKLAL
-593 YIKENRGEGR
+593 YIKENRGTGN
-603 FEEINW
+603 FEELNW
-609 KEYLNQEKD
+609 KEYLNKAGK
-618 ISLSTSTIAIHLIRA
+618 INLPASSIAIHIIKA
-633 ILWLPLTLYIRVKKS
+633 ILWLPLTIYVRVKKY
-648 GMENIPGDRP
+648 GVENIPNDRP

-670 AFIFGYATPFRHLVN
+670 AFVFGYATPFKNLMN
-685 SYTLAKIKHF
+685 SYSLAKIKHF
-695 NKGYMKFLANH
+695 NKGHMKFLANH
-706 SNVVLVDINK
+706 SNVILVDINK

-730 EGKNVVIFPE
+730 DGKNIVIFPE
-740 GARTRDGEML
+740 GARSRDGKML

-755 FAILAKELEVDVV
+755 FAILAKELNVDIL
-768 PFGIRGAYEAFPSSS
+768 PFGIKGAYEAFPSNS

-789 QVEIRYFEPI
+789 KVEIKFFPPI
-799 SAQDKSYEQIV
+799 SPKDKSYDEIV
-810 QETRDTLIK
+810 DETREVLVN
-819 WVDEKRTQK
+819 WVEK

>member
-12 IIYDGKK
+12 IIYDGNK
-19 ISYNEVIKKSKY
+19 ISYREVIEKSKI
-31 FSTLFDI
+31 FSKKVDI
-38 QPQDKVIIFM
+38 GVQDKVIIFM

-60 TWDKRGTCVC
+60 IWDRRGTCVC
-70 LDASFSAE
+70 LDASFSGE
-78 ELLYYIND
+78 ELVYYLND
-86 SDAKYIYTSN
+86 SDAKYIYTSKN
-96 GSKKAVIDGLE
+96 NLE
-107 LAGKSSEIAVI
+107 ATKSAIALSGKEIEIVV
-118 NVDEVEIE
+118 VDEIE
-126 DIEIDEYILR
+126 CNSIEIDEYVLK
-136 APEREDIALMLYTSG
+136 APDREDIALMLYTSG

-161 KFDNILVNIEGLD
+161 KFDNILVNIEGID
-174 KYKMFIPEDIV
+174 KYKMFLPEDIV

-201 VVPLAKGSTI
+201 VVPLSEGATI
-211 VFLKE
+211 IFLKE
-216 LSSQAMVDAFKE
+216 LSSQAMLTAMQE

-245 KKIMEKINSSKLTR
+245 KKIMEKINSSKITKSI
-259 GVFKLAEKIDSIS
+259 FKLAEKIDSIS
-272 IRKKIFKKVHEG
+272 IRKRIFKKVHEG
-284 FGGNVRFFVSGGSK
+284 FGGSIRFFVSGGSK

-306 FLTLGIQVC
+306 FLTLGIQIC
-315 EGYGMTETSPMISFT
+315 EGYGMTETAPMIAFT

-352 DDGEILARGR
+352 DDGEILAKGR

-369 KRPEATAETIDSEG
+369 KRPEATAETIDKDG

-391 ELKDEYLYVTGRKK
+391 EMKDGYLYVTGRKK

-416 NPVEIEQWIMANT
+416 NPVEIEQWVMANT
-429 NLIQEMAVAEVD
+429 NLIQEIAIAEVD
-441 SVLTAVV
+441 SVLTAIV

-453 KIVEEKIT
+453 KIVDEKIS

-508 HSLLNKKEEENIK
+508 NSIINKKEEENIT
-521 IEEPK
+521 IEEPN
-526 FDEYV
+526 YV
-531 ELKNYLEKAKS
+531 EYKELKTYLEKIKN

-572 YGIKGEESVIVNNPT
+572 YGIKSEESIIVNNAT
-587 VEKLAN
+587 VEKLAL
-593 YIKENRGEGR
+593 YIKENRGTGN
-603 FEEINW
+603 FEELNW
-609 KEYLNQEKD
+609 KEYLNKAGK
-618 ISLSTSTIAIHLIRA
+618 INLPASSIAIHIIKA
-633 ILWLPLTLYIRVKKS
+633 ILWLPLTVYVRVKKY
-648 GMENIPGDRP
+648 GVENIPNDRP

-670 AFIFGYATPFRHLVN
+670 AFVFGYATPFKNLMN
-685 SYTLAKIKHF
+685 SYSLAKIKHF
-695 NKGYMKFLANH
+695 NKGHMKFLANH
-706 SNVVLVDINK
+706 SNVILVDINK

-730 EGKNVVIFPE
+730 DGKNIVIFPE
-740 GARTRDGEML
+740 GARSRDGKML

-755 FAILAKELEVDVV
+755 FAILAKELNVDIL
-768 PFGIRGAYEAFPSSS
+768 PFGIKGAYEAFPSNS

-789 QVEIRYFEPI
+789 KVEIKFFPPI
-799 SAQDKSYEQIV
+799 SPKDKSYDEIV
-810 QETRDTLIK
+810 DETREVLLN
-819 WVDEKRTQK
+819 WVEK

>member
-12 IIYDGKK
+12 IIYDGNK
-19 ISYNEVIKKSKY
+19 ISYREVIEKSKI
-31 FSTLFDI
+31 FSKKVDI
-38 QPQDKVIIFM
+38 GVQDKVIIFM

-60 TWDKRGTCVC
+60 IWDRRGTCVC
-70 LDASFSAE
+70 LDASFSGE
-78 ELLYYIND
+78 ELVYYLND
-86 SDAKYIYTSN
+86 SDAKYIYTSKN
-96 GSKKAVIDGLE
+96 NLE
-107 LAGKSSEIAVI
+107 ATKSAIALSGKEIEIVV
-118 NVDEVEIE
+118 VDEIE
-126 DIEIDEYILR
+126 CNSIEIDEYVLK

-161 KFDNILVNIEGLD
+161 KFDNILVNIEGID
-174 KYKMFIPEDIV
+174 KYKMFLQEDIV

-201 VVPLAKGSTI
+201 VVPLSEGATI
-211 VFLKE
+211 IFLKE
-216 LSSQAMVDAFKE
+216 LSSQAMLTAMQE

-245 KKIMEKINSSKLTR
+245 KKIMEKINSSKITKS
-259 GVFKLAEKIDSIS
+259 VFKLAEKIDSIS
-272 IRKKIFKKVHEG
+272 IRKRIFKKVHEG
-284 FGGNVRFFVSGGSK
+284 FGGGIRFFVSGGSK

-306 FLTLGIQVC
+306 FLTLGIQIC
-315 EGYGMTETSPMISFT
+315 EGYGMTETAPMIAFT

-352 DDGEILARGR
+352 DDGEILAKGR

-369 KRPEATAETIDSEG
+369 KRPEATAETIDKDG

-391 ELKDEYLYVTGRKK
+391 EMKDGYLYVTGRKK

-416 NPVEIEQWIMANT
+416 NPVEIEQWVMANT
-429 NLIQEMAVAEVD
+429 NLIQEIAIAEVD
-441 SVLTAVV
+441 SVLTAIV

-453 KIVEEKIT
+453 KIVDEKIS

-470 VIDKYNGKAPNY
+470 VIDKYNRKAPNY

-508 HSLLNKKEEENIK
+508 NSIINKKEEENIT
-521 IEEPK
+521 IEEPN
-526 FDEYV
+526 YV
-531 ELKNYLEKAKS
+531 EYKELKTYLEKIKN
-542 KKITPMAHLELD
+542 KKITPMAHLELE

-572 YGIKGEESVIVNNPT
+572 YGIKSEESIIVNNAT
-587 VEKLAN
+587 VEKLAF
-593 YIKENRGEGR
+593 YIKENRGTGN
-603 FEEINW
+603 FEELNW
-609 KEYLNQEKD
+609 KEYLNKAGK
-618 ISLSTSTIAIHLIRA
+618 INLPASSIAIHIIKAL
-633 ILWLPLTLYIRVKKS
+633 LWLPLTVYVRVKKY
-648 GMENIPGDRP
+648 GVENIPNDRP

-670 AFIFGYATPFRHLVN
+670 AFVFGYATPFKNLMN
-685 SYTLAKIKHF
+685 SYSLAKIKHF
-695 NKGYMKFLANH
+695 NKGHMKFLANH
-706 SNVVLVDINK
+706 SNVILVDINK

-730 EGKNVVIFPE
+730 DGKNIVIFPE
-740 GARTRDGEML
+740 GARSRDGKML

-755 FAILAKELEVDVV
+755 FAILAKELNVDIL
-768 PFGIRGAYEAFPSSS
+768 PFGIKGAYEAFPSNS

-789 QVEIRYFEPI
+789 KVEIKFFPPI
-799 SAQDKSYEQIV
+799 SPKDKSYDEIV
-810 QETRDTLIK
+810 DETREVLVN
-819 WVDEKRTQK
+819 WVEK

>member
-12 IIYDGKK
+12 IIYDGQR
-19 ISYNEVIKKSKY
+19 ISYKEIIEKSKY
-31 FSTLFDI
+31 FSSLMSI
-38 QPQDKVIIFM
+38 KEQDKVIIFM

-60 TWDKRGTCVC
+60 VWDKRGTCVC
-70 LDASFSAE
+70 LDASFSGE
-78 ELLYYIND
+78 ELVYYLND
-86 SDAKYIYTSN
+86 SEAKFIYTSN
-96 GSKKAVIDGLE
+96 GSLPAVKEAIALT
-107 LAGKSSEIAVI
+107 GK
-118 NVDEVEIE
+118 N
-126 DIEIDEYILR
+126 DIEIVNVDDVKIESVQVDEYILK

-174 KYKMFIPEDIV
+174 KYKMFIAEDIV

-201 VVPLAKGSTI
+201 VVPLAKGATI

-245 KKIMEKINSSKLTR
+245 KKIMEKINASKVTR
-259 GVFKLAEKIDSIS
+259 GVFKLAQKIDSIS

-342 ILPGVEVKIS
+342 ILPGVEVKITEE
-352 DDGEILARGR
+352 GEILARGR

-429 NLIQEMAVAEVD
+429 NLIQEIAVAEVD
-441 SVLTAVV
+441 SVLTAIV

-453 KIVEEKIT
+453 KIIEEKIT

-508 HSLLNKKEEENIK
+508 NSLLHKKDDENIV
-521 IEEPK
+521 IEEPT
-526 FDEYV
+526 FEEYL
-531 ELKNYLEKAKS
+531 EIKEYLEKAKNR
-542 KKITPMAHLELD
+542 KITPVAHLELD

-560 DMVELL
+560 DIVEFLAHI
-566 TYLETN
+566 EAN
-572 YGIKGEESVIVNNPT
+572 YGIKGEESIIVNNPT

-593 YIKENRGEGR
+593 YIKENRGEGKI
-603 FEEINW
+603 EEINW
-609 KEYLNQEKD
+609 KEFLTQEKNL
-618 ISLSTSTIAIHLIRA
+618 SLPNSSLAIHIIRG
-633 ILWLPLTLYIRVKKS
+633 ILWLPLTLYIKVKKS
-648 GMENIPGDRP
+648 GMENIPEGKP

-685 SYTLAKIKHF
+685 SYSLAKIKHF

-721 LQTMAKVLK
+721 LQGMAKVLI

-740 GARTRDGEML
+740 GARTRDGELL
-750 EFKKS
+750 EFKKA
-755 FAILAKELEVDVV
+755 FAILAKELNVEVV
-768 PFGIRGAYEAFPSSS
+768 PFGIKGAYEAFPSNS
-783 KFPKPA
+783 KFPKPS
-789 QVEIRYFEPI
+789 QVEIKYFEPI
-799 SAQDKSYEQIV
+799 SPEGKSYDEIV
-810 QETRDTLIK
+810 KETRDVIAH
-819 WVDEKRTQK
+819 WVKS

>member
-1 MNFVKD
+1 MIFVKD

-12 IIYDGKK
+12 IIYDDREY
-19 ISYNEVIKKSKY
+19 SYKEVILSAKSFSERINIKKE
-31 FSTLFDI
+31 DR
-38 QPQDKVIIFM
+38 VIIFM
-48 ENRPELLYSFLG
+48 ENRPELLFSFLG
-60 TWDKRGTCVC
+60 IWNKQGTCVC
-70 LDASFSAE
+70 LDGGFSGE
-78 ELLYYIND
+78 ELTYYIKD
-86 SDAKYIYTSN
+86 CKPKYIFTSRVN
-96 GSKKAVIDGLE
+96 YKAAAKGLE
-107 LAGKSSEIAVI
+107 LAGMENSVEILV
-118 NVDEVEIE
+118 VDDIPVDYTGDDLTIEIE
-126 DIEIDEYILR
+126 DKYFVSLI
-136 APEREDIALMLYTSG
+136 LYTSG

-161 KFDNILVNIEGLD
+161 MFDNILINMEGLD
-174 KYKMFIPEDIV
+174 EYKMFRTTDRV

-201 VVPLAKGSTI
+201 VVPLGKGATI

-216 LSSQAMVDAFKE
+216 VSSQAMVEALQKYKITFI
-228 HKVTMMIGVPRL
+228 IGVPKL

-245 KKIMEKINSSKLTR
+245 KKIMEKINGGKITKFI
-259 GVFKLAEKIDSIS
+259 FKLAEKINSKNFS
-272 IRKKIFKKVHEG
+272 RKIFKKVHDG
-284 FGGNVRFFVSGGSK
+284 FGGNIRFFVSGGSK

-352 DDGEILARGR
+352 EDGEILARGR

-369 KRPEATAETIDSEG
+369 KRPEATAETIDNEG

-391 ELKDEYLYVTGRKK
+391 ELKNEYLYVTGRKK

-499 LGKIRRFML
+499 LGKVRRFML

-526 FDEYV
+526 FQEYS
-531 ELKNYLEKAKS
+531 ELKSYLEKVKN

-566 TYLETN
+566 THLETS
-572 YGIKGEESVIVNNPT
+572 YGIKGEESIIVNNPT

-593 YIKENRGEGR
+593 YIKENRGER
-603 FEEINW
+603 KFEEINW
-609 KEYLNQEKD
+609 KEYLNQEKN
-618 ISLSTSTIAIHLIRA
+618 ITLPNSNIAIHLIKA
-633 ILWLPLTLYIRVKKS
+633 LLWLPLTLYIRVKKS
-648 GMENIPGDRP
+648 GIENIPNDRP

-670 AFIFGYATPFRHLVN
+670 AFIFGYATPFKYLVN
-685 SYTLAKIKHF
+685 SYSLAKIKHF
-695 NKGYMKFLANH
+695 NKGYLKFLANH

-730 EGKNVVIFPE
+730 EGKNIVIFPE

-750 EFKKS
+750 EFKKA
-755 FAILAKELEVDVV
+755 FAILAKEMEVDIV
-768 PFGIRGAYEAFPSSS
+768 PFGIRGAYEAFPANS
-783 KFPKPA
+783 KLPKPA
-789 QVEIRYFEPI
+789 QVEIKYFEPI
-799 SAQDKSYEQIV
+799 SSKDKSYEEIV

-819 WVDEKRTQK
+819 WVGK